1 MAMQYYNYRKK
12 QREVIIMREKLLDR
26 MIKIYG
32 FEHEIVIEFA
42 RMCEEWL
49 PTENNDKALETLV
62 KCHEENPVGFDDDED
77 FQKRGLTTSPTDAII
92 NVTKEG
98 DKIMNHNIYF
108 LFSTLSLVLIAPF
121 GAINPLIALA
131 AVGIAGVFFFIWY
144 LKEMEEQE
152 KEYKKGLDK

>member
-1 MAMQYYNYRKK
+1 
-12 QREVIIMREKLLDR
+12 MREQLLDR
-26 MIKIYG
+26 MIRIYG

-42 RMCEEWL
+42 RMCKEWL

-77 FQKRGLTTSPTDAII
+77 FQKRGLTTSPTDVII

-108 LFSTLSLVLIAPF
+108 LFSILSLVLIAPF

-152 KEYKKGLDK
+152 KNIKKSLTDNQLNAIITIEKEKER

>member
-1 MAMQYYNYRKK
+1 
-12 QREVIIMREKLLDR
+12 MREQLLDR
-26 MIKIYG
+26 MIRIYG

-42 RMCEEWL
+42 RMCKEWL

-98 DKIMNHNIYF
+98 DKIINHNIYF
-108 LFSTLSLVLIAPF
+108 LFSILSLVLIAPF